1 MDSETHVML
10 EIFLYNEVNE
20 PNEVIISIDDEFVFS
35 I

>member
-1 MDSETHVML
+1 MDPETHVML
-10 EIFLYNEVNE
+10 RNFLYNEVNE